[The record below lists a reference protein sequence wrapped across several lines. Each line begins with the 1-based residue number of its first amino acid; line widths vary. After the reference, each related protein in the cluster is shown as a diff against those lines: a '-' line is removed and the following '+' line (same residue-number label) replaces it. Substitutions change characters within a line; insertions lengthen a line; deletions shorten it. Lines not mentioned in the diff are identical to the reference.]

1 MDGDGP
7 IRPGRDC
14 FGEQCFAI
22 SALQCKPDREGRPAE
37 LKAYAELRGCE
48 VISQISLDDIV
59 LNMLLRTRQNIHIP
73 EDSGETELILIL
85 KIAAVTPLKNEN
97 GQKVVSILQKICNVE
112 LSGVMGDLAVTY
124 IGSVEPYVEAGVNA
138 LEVEIGARSG
148 GIPMPLKA
156 VQIGPAGIV
165 LGDVGRIEG
174 KGIADVSVLIA
185 VIPAH
190 LPAERHLLFSP
201 PLAGLIVRQIKM
213 ILQVMDAGIIG
224 EAPWTSAQHL
234 QAVGTLSVPG
244 QHIIAGGAGDKV
256 GPVRHGILVENRE
269 VLI

>member
-1 MDGDGP
+1 MPVDSPEGDRGAVQSKNEIPDLYAPEADLFGDDFTAGVHDQCVERRTFSAPKRRIINVDGDGP

-85 KIAAVTPLKNEN
+85 KIAAVTPLKNQN

-112 LSGVMGDLAVTY
+112 LSGVV
-124 IGSVEPYVEAGVNA
+124 
-138 LEVEIGARSG
+138 
-148 GIPMPLKA
+148 
-156 VQIGPAGIV
+156 
-165 LGDVGRIEG
+165 
-174 KGIADVSVLIA
+174 
-185 VIPAH
+185 
-190 LPAERHLLFSP
+190 
-201 PLAGLIVRQIKM
+201 
-213 ILQVMDAGIIG
+213 
-224 EAPWTSAQHL
+224 
-234 QAVGTLSVPG
+234 
-244 QHIIAGGAGDKV
+244 
-256 GPVRHGILVENRE
+256 
-269 VLI
+269 